1 MNLNVYVIRKEIGKL
16 NRYGY
21 KTGLTVALDANL
33 DDYTF
38 TTGISNGFKV
48 NNLKL
53 CRVLYIYCNYQL
65 LMQVLTHYAVE
76 YPDVG
81 ERGSLISPGYEVNL
95 ALDPYSSHNAR
106 EVDLLDFSTRKCYLE
121 EENVLQYYG
130 NYSVSSCLKEC
141 LTQSMLHKCS
151 CRPFHH
157 SGDN

>member
-65 LMQVLTHYAVE
+65 LTQVLTHYAV
-76 YPDVG
+76 
-81 ERGSLISPGYEVNL
+81 
-95 ALDPYSSHNAR
+95 
-106 EVDLLDFSTRKCYLE
+106 
-121 EENVLQYYG
+121 
-130 NYSVSSCLKEC
+130 
-141 LTQSMLHKCS
+141 
-151 CRPFHH
+151 
-157 SGDN
+157 